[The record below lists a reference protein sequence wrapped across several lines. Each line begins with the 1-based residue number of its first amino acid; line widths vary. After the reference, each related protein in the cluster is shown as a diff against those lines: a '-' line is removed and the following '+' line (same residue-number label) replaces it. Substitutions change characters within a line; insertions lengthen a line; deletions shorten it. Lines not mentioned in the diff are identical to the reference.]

1 MIELTI
7 FNFLKDRINVPVYME
22 KVEKPPTEWVFLE
35 KISEYNDQRLR
46 RVTVAVQSYSKS
58 LYKTALLN
66 ELVISHMEELTTLDS
81 IGKCKLSSSY
91 NYTDTQAKQYRY
103 QAIFDVVY

>member
-7 FNFLKDRINVPVYME
+7 LNFLEDRIKVPVYME
-22 KVEKPPTEWVFLE
+22 KIEKPPKEWVLLE
-35 KISEYNDQRLR
+35 KISEYDEQHLR
-46 RVTVAVQSYSKS
+46 RVTVAVQSYSQS

-66 ELVISHMEELTTLDS
+66 ENVISQMKELTTLDS

-103 QAIFDVVY
+103 QAIFDIVY